1 MSKTFPTQAAK
12 DAALELA
19 RASLAALEAAE
30 VVADDGCKFELIKGA
45 VYTVRQFG
53 AKNKVAIAATFGGL
67 ATLSCG
73 KGGANTRTLGRF
85 IVYEGG
91 VPSSVVNVSLKD
103 VLAEGDKAAEFNT
116 EDQPA
121 VEPQQP
127 ELTGAYA
134 ADDTIPPATDLTG
147 GVPAL

>member
-12 DAALELA
+12 TAAIELA
-19 RASLAALEAAE
+19 KARLAILEAAE
-30 VVADDGCKFELIKGA
+30 VIADDGCKFELVKGS
-45 VYTVRQFG
+45 VYTVKPFG
-53 AKNKVAIAATFGGL
+53 SKSKAAVAATFGGL

-73 KGGANTRTLGRF
+73 KGGTNTRTLARF
-85 IVYEGG
+85 VTYSDG
-91 VPSSVVNVSLKD
+91 VPQGVISVSLKD
-103 VLAEGDKAAEFNT
+103 VLAEGDKAAEFNA
-116 EDQPA
+116 EDQPV

-134 ADDTIPPATDLTG
+134 ADDTIPPATDLA

>member
-12 DAALELA
+12 TAAISYCRARLA
-19 RASLAALEAAE
+19 VLEAAE
-30 VVADDGCKFELIKGA
+30 VVGDDGCRFELVKGA

-53 AKNKVAIAATFGGL
+53 AKNKVAVAATFGGL

-73 KGGANTRTLGRF
+73 KGGANTRTLARF
-85 IVYEGG
+85 VTHEDG
-91 VPSSVVNVSLKD
+91 VPVGVINVSLKD
-103 VLAEGDKAAEFNT
+103 VLAEGDKASAFNA

-121 VEPQQP
+121 GEPQQP
-127 ELTGAYA
+127 ELPGVYS
-134 ADDTIPPATDLTG
+134 ADDTIPPATELA

>member
-19 RASLAALEAAE
+19 RARLAALEAAE
-30 VVADDGCKFELIKGA
+30 VVSDDGCKFELVKGN
-45 VYTVRQFG
+45 VYTVKPFG
-53 AKNKVAIAATFGGL
+53 SKGKAAVAATFGGL

-103 VLAEGDKAAEFNT
+103 VLAFGDKAAEFNT
-116 EDQPA
+116 EDL
-121 VEPQQP
+121 EPQQP
-127 ELTGAYA
+127 ELVGAYA

-147 GVPAL
+147 DVPAL

>member
-12 DAALELA
+12 QAAIELA
-19 RASLAALEAAE
+19 KARLAVLEAAE
-30 VVADDGCKFELIKGA
+30 VIADDGCKFELVRGS

-53 AKNKVAIAATFGGL
+53 AKNKLAVAAAFGGL

-73 KGGANTRTLGRF
+73 KGGANTRTLARF
-85 IVYEGG
+85 VTYEDG
-91 VPSSVVNVSLKD
+91 VPSSVINVSLKD
-103 VLAEGDKAAEFNT
+103 VLAEGDQTIEFNT

-127 ELTGAYA
+127 EPVGAYA
-134 ADDTIPPATDLTG
+134 ADDTIPPADEELG